1 MGFDRGEH
9 PLKSHF
15 AAGEFEA
22 VVRAD
27 ASALQVRPQG
37 ALAGGADDRRVRDF
51 RAHDDRLGAPE
62 PFRAGLFAGGLGG
75 LLLAS
80 FAGVLGRGGGWRCA
94 AVPIGRGR
102 FSSLAPPIRIVARR
116 RARTGRRVRA
126 RAVGQRTRQLAPP
139 PRQLFEFLARHRREV
154 CPLDIVQVRG
164 ESARHSRRR
173 IAFAPKRKPSA
184 RRSDGNRLRSLT
196 WDVNGYG
203 KTFVYHRQFHTYE
216 YSKNPIPCVLVS
228 TK

>member
-102 FSSLAPPIRIVARR
+102 FSSLAPPIRIVARHGS
-116 RARTGRRVRA
+116 T
-126 RAVGQRTRQLAPP
+126 
-139 PRQLFEFLARHRREV
+139 
-154 CPLDIVQVRG
+154 
-164 ESARHSRRR
+164 SRRPPAR
-173 IAFAPKRKPSA
+173 IVTARNSKPRSNTCAPAIPWWSGGSPGWRDPSNKSSRPLMILSKRN
-184 RRSDGNRLRSLT
+184 RRSR
-196 WDVNGYG
+196 
-203 KTFVYHRQFHTYE
+203 
-216 YSKNPIPCVLVS
+216 C
-228 TK
+228 